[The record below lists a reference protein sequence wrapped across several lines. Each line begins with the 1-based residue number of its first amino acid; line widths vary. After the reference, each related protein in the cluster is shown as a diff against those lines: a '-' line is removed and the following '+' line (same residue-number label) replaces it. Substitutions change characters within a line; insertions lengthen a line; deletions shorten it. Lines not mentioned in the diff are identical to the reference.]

1 MCVCVRVCLRACVSY
16 RWPNGWTD
24 HDHIWHAYVDISGN
38 GSNLKMLT
46 QRMARKG
53 GLIGANIQKGYL
65 GGVAKSYELRKLD
78 H

>member
-1 MCVCVRVCLRACVSY
+1 
-16 RWPNGWTD
+16 
-24 HDHIWHAYVDISGN
+24 
-38 GSNLKMLT
+38 
-46 QRMARKG
+46 MARKG